1 MVRVDHG
8 TEHSLMLFV
17 QDYLRDQR
25 GNLSCEP
32 YIQTRSREVSCGFEK
47 AKDPTRSYSLED
59 YKQTHIGQS
68 LPASPGFAH
77 LVTLPHTQSR
87 PFPGEQTVKQS
98 EGDARRGYG

>member
-32 YIQTRSREVSCGFEK
+32 YIQTRSREVCCGFEK

-77 LVTLPHTQSR
+77 LVTLPHTQSM
-87 PFPGEQTVKQS
+87 PFPG
-98 EGDARRGYG
+98 G